1 MWNGQTV
8 FIKRIGFSCAV
19 KDSSMRTLLVSS
31 LLALSAIAPTSAV
44 AMTYEEAAATGV
56 SPVTG
61 SEMLQCAFYWS
72 TWAESLNPNH
82 YGEGKGIWDKGWL
95 ATLNPAIQLP
105 AAATTADYWHARA
118 IAEFEA
124 YDDIATYDQL
134 MLDAYD
140 YDVEALN
147 ERKFMQWLGE
157 CARPV

>member
-1 MWNGQTV
+1 
-8 FIKRIGFSCAV
+8 
-19 KDSSMRTLLVSS
+19 MRTLLVSS

-95 ATLNPAIQLP
+95 ATLNPSIQLP